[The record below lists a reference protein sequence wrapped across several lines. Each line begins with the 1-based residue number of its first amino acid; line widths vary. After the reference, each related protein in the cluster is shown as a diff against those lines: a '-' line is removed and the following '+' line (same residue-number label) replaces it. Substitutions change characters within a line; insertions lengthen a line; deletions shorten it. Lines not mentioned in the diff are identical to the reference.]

1 MRRLGNSSQKGA
13 VLVFVALLLP
23 MLVFFGGMAIDFG
36 RAYLYKSDLQ
46 NAADAAALAGVVAA
60 SQSSKARLIDDAPAN
75 KTTPADVAV
84 IKSRA
89 VSASNVTLVKDIGR
103 AGASNANT
111 KLFTDP
117 QNEEDE
123 EQQNNTYYYMVELT
137 DEVKMVFARLFLPD
151 SLLPDGWNI
160 KVVARAW
167 AKAGDGGNDGN
178 DGVDLLTQLQE
189 MVGLEMSSTFNEWW
203 KKDVKGTFEEAQTLS
218 YTNTGVKIGTD
229 GSRSELFNMD
239 GTEEDKNVR
248 KDLFINF
255 KQDIHYDTTLVEN
268 FDVTDLQGMSYEEA
282 RSLFY
287 NDGKTFVNI
296 IMPNGK
302 VVKGTWDALIRELG
316 PQITYSSD
324 KTWWNLTNGYL
335 TWDAIDP
342 EKREIVWKALTSS
355 VTATINV
362 TEPFPVRNVA
372 ALEKDFSL
380 NTEGVRNLQ
389 DPLFV
394 RIESEEFNESGVNNT
409 VHDINI
415 NITADNTRMTDGKY
429 DFRPI
434 VFAYEGPVDVEGKRG
449 EGRKSNTVVVN
460 LGADFRGII
469 FAPNSS
475 VHINVTGDDSERRE
489 FRGII
494 VAKSLVDGSGNVI
507 TMPADE
513 VTTDNAAEFQDF
525 YHNTLNLSN
534 AEYDDF
540 GVVKLSVYKPEKDIF
555 YLTSRAGITI

>member
-229 GSRSELFNMD
+229 GSRSELFR
-239 GTEEDKNVR
+239 V
-248 KDLFINF
+248 IC
-255 KQDIHYDTTLVEN
+255 TL
-268 FDVTDLQGMSYEEA
+268 
-282 RSLFY
+282 
-287 NDGKTFVNI
+287 
-296 IMPNGK
+296 
-302 VVKGTWDALIRELG
+302 
-316 PQITYSSD
+316 
-324 KTWWNLTNGYL
+324 
-335 TWDAIDP
+335 
-342 EKREIVWKALTSS
+342 
-355 VTATINV
+355 
-362 TEPFPVRNVA
+362 
-372 ALEKDFSL
+372 
-380 NTEGVRNLQ
+380 
-389 DPLFV
+389 
-394 RIESEEFNESGVNNT
+394 
-409 VHDINI
+409 
-415 NITADNTRMTDGKY
+415 
-429 DFRPI
+429 
-434 VFAYEGPVDVEGKRG
+434 
-449 EGRKSNTVVVN
+449 GR
-460 LGADFRGII
+460 
-469 FAPNSS
+469 
-475 VHINVTGDDSERRE
+475 
-489 FRGII
+489 
-494 VAKSLVDGSGNVI
+494 
-507 TMPADE
+507 
-513 VTTDNAAEFQDF
+513 
-525 YHNTLNLSN
+525 
-534 AEYDDF
+534 
-540 GVVKLSVYKPEKDIF
+540 
-555 YLTSRAGITI
+555 

>member
-1 MRRLGNSSQKGA
+1 
-13 VLVFVALLLP
+13 
-23 MLVFFGGMAIDFG
+23 
-36 RAYLYKSDLQ
+36 
-46 NAADAAALAGVVAA
+46 
-60 SQSSKARLIDDAPAN
+60 
-75 KTTPADVAV
+75 
-84 IKSRA
+84 
-89 VSASNVTLVKDIGR
+89 
-103 AGASNANT
+103 
-111 KLFTDP
+111 
-117 QNEEDE
+117 
-123 EQQNNTYYYMVELT
+123 
-137 DEVKMVFARLFLPD
+137 
-151 SLLPDGWNI
+151 
-160 KVVARAW
+160 
-167 AKAGDGGNDGN
+167 
-178 DGVDLLTQLQE
+178 
-189 MVGLEMSSTFNEWW
+189 
-203 KKDVKGTFEEAQTLS
+203 
-218 YTNTGVKIGTD
+218 NTGVKIGTD
-229 GSRSELFNMD
+229 GSRCELFNMD